1 MVTWRPTCRNGV
13 CVGISSVQANNSTW
27 NVINGILIKKT
38 LAEIFSSNLWWSY
51 QGKAKNKLLDRPR
64 NAQASIWLLGLRCHS
79 LPGSIGFAGF
89 EVTWILQ
96 NIERDFYC
104 SIFLRKYFYFQKN
117 CTCYSILLQFDI
129 HTTQIFFTVV
139 LIEEYRTLHGSIL
152 VKHMI
157 PASQNFGQCYKG
169 ETIRNL

>member
-64 NAQASIWLLGLRCHS
+64 NAQASLWLLGLRCHS
-79 LPGSIGFAGF
+79 LPGSIGFPGF

-96 NIERDFYC
+96 NIEHDFYC
-104 SIFLRKYFYFQKN
+104 
-117 CTCYSILLQFDI
+117 
-129 HTTQIFFTVV
+129 
-139 LIEEYRTLHGSIL
+139 EEYRTLHGSIL